1 MVMQEYVQAGIFFA
15 VFLTW
20 IVMLVMINAAN
31 RIHARGQKVFARFL
45 GLILIAMG
53 LQFVLT
59 GLKGFM
65 AG

>member
-20 IVMLVMINAAN
+20 IVMLVMIKAAN
-31 RIHARGQKVFARFL
+31 RIHSRGQKVFARFL